1 MTEIQK
7 SRRSRGLKSMSVAVA
22 ASASVVGLVLGTG
35 TASAAVDSSN
45 TVVDRDGNTIT
56 VTLSDTFIQGVPS
69 LDGNPLTRE
78 WFANG
83 KASWDVTGPSADDFE
98 GDVKIGYQIGYPL
111 SIGGTVSIE
120 WASPTLGLDIGS
132 GNESTG
138 EIKLIDPKDDGDGNT
153 IPGGPGGGPVLNP
166 PSVSLGGVGTS
177 TSGLGFHADLIPQ
190 AKGAIALENGPG
202 IVQSESAALP
212 INDGV
217 TGSGSEGVGNSGS
230 IQVANLHGT
239 ATGILGNVSVRPYVA
254 VTSAQGDVAVTY
266 GVPVR
271 FN

>member
-111 SIGGTVSIE
+111 SIGGSVTIE
-120 WASPTLGLDIGS
+120 WASPTLGFDIGS
-132 GNESTG
+132 GNESGG
-138 EIKLIDPKDDGDGNT
+138 EIKLINPEVDGDGNT
-153 IPGGPGGGPVLNP
+153 TGNYLD
-166 PSVSLGGVGTS
+166 PSVSLGGKGTS

-190 AKGAIALENGPG
+190 ATASIALENGPG

-217 TGSGSEGVGNSGS
+217 TGSGSEGVGKSGS